1 MTRSGAFII
10 VVGIDMIKIGV
21 RGSSDAVNHILIK
34 IDDLTLMTTEN
45 LFLAG
50 EDYRI
55 KTGKN
60 LAQLLNTLSKDHE
73 ISVGQNVAENIESE
87 LSLKNNEIKKYV
99 K

>member
-1 MTRSGAFII
+1 MK
-10 VVGIDMIKIGV
+10 IKLGL

-50 EDYRI
+50 EEYRN

-60 LAQLLNTLSKDHE
+60 IVELFNCLSQEHE
-73 ISVGQNVAENIESE
+73 ISIKENIANEAERE
-87 LSLKNNEIKKYV
+87 LGLKNGEFQKWAK
-99 K
+99 

>member
-1 MTRSGAFII
+1 
-10 VVGIDMIKIGV
+10 MIKLGI
-21 RGSSDAVNHILIK
+21 RGSSDAINHILIK

-60 LAQLLNTLSKDHE
+60 LVQLLNTLSKDHE

>member
-1 MTRSGAFII
+1 ME
-10 VVGIDMIKIGV
+10 IKLGV
-21 RGSSDAVNHILIK
+21 RGSADSINHILIK

-60 LAQLLNTLSKDHE
+60 LAQLLNSLSKDHE

-87 LSLKNNEIKKYV
+87 LSLKNNEIKKYS

>member
-1 MTRSGAFII
+1 
-10 VVGIDMIKIGV
+10 MIKLGI
-21 RGSSDAVNHILIK
+21 RGSTDSINHILIK

-60 LAQLLNTLSKDHE
+60 LAQLLNSLSRDHE

>member
-1 MTRSGAFII
+1 MK
-10 VVGIDMIKIGV
+10 IKLGL

-50 EDYRI
+50 EEYRN

-60 LAQLLNTLSKDHE
+60 IVELLDYLSQEHE
-73 ISVGQNVAENIESE
+73 ISIKENIAKEAERE
-87 LSLKNNEIKKYV
+87 LGLKKGELQKYS

>member
-1 MTRSGAFII
+1 
-10 VVGIDMIKIGV
+10 MIKLGI
-21 RGSSDAVNHILIK
+21 RGSSDAINHILIK

-60 LAQLLNTLSKDHE
+60 LVELLNSLSRDHQISASENVVKE
-73 ISVGQNVAENIESE
+73 IEDA
-87 LSLKNNEIKKYV
+87 LSIKNEQLKNILNK
-99 K
+99 

>member
-1 MTRSGAFII
+1 
-10 VVGIDMIKIGV
+10 MIKLGI
-21 RGSSDAVNHILIK
+21 RGSSDAINHILIK
-34 IDDLTLMTTEN
+34 VDDLTLMTTEN

-60 LAQLLNTLSKDHE
+60 LAQLLNTLSEDHE
-73 ISVGQNVAENIESE
+73 ISVSQNVAENIESE

>member
-1 MTRSGAFII
+1 M
-10 VVGIDMIKIGV
+10 VKLGV
-21 RGSSDAVNHILIK
+21 RGSTDSVNHILIK

-50 EDYRI
+50 EEYRN
-55 KTGKN
+55 KTGEN
-60 LAQLLNTLSKDHE
+60 LAQLLNSLSKDHE
-73 ISVGQNVAENIESE
+73 ISVGQNVAESIESE

>member
-10 VVGIDMIKIGV
+10 VVGIDMIKLGT
-21 RGSSDAVNHILIK
+21 RGSSDSINHILIK
-34 IDDLTLMTTEN
+34 VDDLTLMTTEN

-60 LAQLLNTLSKDHE
+60 LAQLLNSLSKDHE

-87 LSLKNNEIKKYV
+87 LSLKNNEIKKYA

>member
-1 MTRSGAFII
+1 MK
-10 VVGIDMIKIGV
+10 IKLGL

-50 EDYRI
+50 EEYRN

-60 LAQLLNTLSKDHE
+60 IVELFNYLSQEHE
-73 ISVGQNVAENIESE
+73 ILIKENIAKEAERE
-87 LSLKNNEIKKYV
+87 LGLKNGELQKYS

>member
-1 MTRSGAFII
+1 
-10 VVGIDMIKIGV
+10 MIKLGV
-21 RGSSDAVNHILIK
+21 RGSTDSINHILIK

-60 LAQLLNTLSKDHE
+60 LAQLLNSLSKDHE

-87 LSLKNNEIKKYV
+87 LSLKNNEIKKFV